1 MSFKKLLLKYRY
13 GFLTVFFCWFLVT
26 GCRVS
31 VPGSGDV
38 SVSWELL
45 SNTYSDR
52 AQARA
57 EFIIENNSRF
67 TFTDRNWAMYYSQ
80 RPARRLISSEGT
92 LPAVVNWINGDWF
105 KIEPQAGFELGNGEK
120 VTVTYEVSAW
130 WIKEVDAPMGLY
142 FVLYDDDGNEKE
154 IITVDNYE
162 VKPFVRPEQM
172 MRHRNDPIP
181 LNTPEFR
188 YNESSDLVQLDPAE
202 LLRVIPS
209 PVRIEADGV
218 TVELPES
225 MPIYYQDGLIGEA
238 EYLGEMLESLTG
250 RTFSVVQGDGEG
262 TGFIQLGKTDFS
274 LNDTNEEGYRL
285 QIHPDSR
292 IVINGNDNA
301 GVFYGIQ
308 SLKALMPIVVI
319 LGESDVIRLETLT
332 IEDAPRFPYRG
343 LLVDVARNFQDTAT
357 MKKIIDIMA
366 FYKINTL
373 HFYLTDDEGWR
384 VEIRNLPELTE
395 VGGQRQHTTIDAPAL
410 HPSYGSGPFP
420 YAEGTFGSGYYTQ
433 EEFIELLR
441 YAKERHIKVIPSIN
455 LPAHARAAIKSMEA
469 RYERFMEL
477 GDEEAANEF
486 RLIDPDDESE
496 FTSAQSYTDNVVNVA
511 RESVYNFYGKVLD
524 GLVEMYREAD
534 APFNMLHTGGDEVA
548 VGAWAKS
555 PMAADLLEQLPDID
569 DPHNLQA
576 YYSARAISMLQERGL
591 KVGGWEEVAQIRDE
605 NGAFVPNPE
614 FAGGDIITYIWRNQ
628 GDTRD
633 LAYRLANMG
642 YPVILCHRSNFY
654 FDLAYNNHPEDPGH
668 YSAGFINTRDA
679 WQYAPY
685 NIYLTTLRTRRGHPI
700 DIETE
705 FRDMERL
712 QPEAKENIM
721 GLQAQVW
728 SESVRGPDMIEYYLL
743 PRLAGFAESAW
754 SAERSF
760 ETIEDR
766 SEREADMQFNWN
778 IFANTLAQK
787 ELPRLS
793 VIHGGFNYRIP
804 KPGAVIENNI
814 LKANIKYPGLDIRYT
829 TDGSE
834 PTIDSEKYTGPV
846 EVTGPVMLKA
856 FDRSGRHGQT
866 VKLL

>member
-1 MSFKKLLLKYRY
+1 MNKTALLLI
-13 GFLTVFFCWFLVT
+13 FFAPLLSS
-26 GCRVS
+26 GCGT
-31 VPGSGDV
+31 PIPDSGDI

-45 SNTYSDR
+45 SNTYSER
-52 AQARA
+52 AQARS
-57 EFIIENNSRF
+57 EFIIENYSRF
-67 TFTDRNWAMYYSQ
+67 TFTDGNWTMYYSQ

-92 LPAVVNWINGDWF
+92 LPAVVSWINGDWF
-105 KIEPQAGFELGNGEK
+105 KIEPLEGFKLEK
-120 VTVTYEVSAW
+120 GDRVRITYEVSGW

-142 FVLYDDDGNEKE
+142 FVFYDDDGNEKE
-154 IITVDNYE
+154 IITIDNYE

-188 YNESSDLVQLDPAE
+188 YNANREMLLLDPEE
-202 LLRVIPS
+202 LLPIIPS
-209 PVRIEADGV
+209 PVRIEKHGQ
-218 TVELPES
+218 TMELPES
-225 MPIYYQDGLIGEA
+225 MPIYYQDGLVGEA
-238 EYLGEMLESLTG
+238 EYLGHMLESLTG
-250 RTFSVVQGDGEG
+250 RRFPVVHGDGEG
-262 TGFIQLGKTDFS
+262 AGFIQLEKSGH
-274 LNDTNEEGYRL
+274 TNNESNKEGYRL
-285 QIHPDSR
+285 QITPDQK
-292 IVINGNDNA
+292 IIIEGTDKA

-308 SLKALMPIVVI
+308 SLKALLPMDVI
-319 LGESDVIRLETLT
+319 LGESDAIRLETMT
-332 IEDAPRFPYRG
+332 IEDEPRFAYRG
-343 LLVDVARNFQDTAT
+343 LLVDVARNFQDTST

-384 VEIRNLPELTE
+384 VEIRDLPELTE
-395 VGGQRQHTTIDAPAL
+395 VGGQREHTSIDAPAL

-420 YAEGTFGSGYYTQ
+420 YAEGTYGSGYYTH
-433 EEFIELLR
+433 EEFVEILR
-441 YAKERHIKVIPSIN
+441 YADERHIAVIPSIN
-455 LPAHARAAIKSMEA
+455 MPAHARAAIKSMEA
-469 RYERFMEL
+469 RYERYMKL

-511 RESVYNFYGKVLD
+511 RESVYRFYEKVLD
-524 GLVEMYREAD
+524 GLVEMYREAG

-548 VGAWAKS
+548 VGAWTKS
-555 PMAADLLEQLPDID
+555 PMAAELLEQLPDVD

-576 YYSARAISMLQERGL
+576 YYSARTIRMLQERGL

-605 NGAFVPNPE
+605 HGVFVPNPE
-614 FAGGDIITYIWRNQ
+614 FAGGDIVTYIWRNQ
-628 GDTRD
+628 GDMRD

-642 YPVILCHRSNFY
+642 YPVVLCHRSNFY
-654 FDLAYNNHPEDPGH
+654 FDLAYNNHPEEPGH

-679 WQYAPY
+679 SQYAPY

-712 QPEAKENIM
+712 QPEARNNIM

-766 SEREADMQFNWN
+766 SEREADMQKHWN

-793 VIHGGFNYRIP
+793 VLYGGFNYRIP
-804 KPGAVIENNI
+804 KPGAVIGNHI
-814 LKANIKYPGLDIRYT
+814 LNANVKYPGLDIRYT
-829 TDGSE
+829 TDGSA
-834 PTIDSEKYTGPV
+834 PTIHSEKYSGPV
-846 EVTGPVMLKA
+846 TVSGPVKLKA
-856 FDRSGRHGQT
+856 FDRSGRYSPT
-866 VKLL
+866 LIAE